1 MALFSRND
9 DVLDLHH
16 QIAALRKE
24 VASLSRSASK
34 KGAAAY
40 HDASDSASDLYGEL
54 ADRVAGALPVIR
66 RRAHDIEDTI
76 RENPA
81 RTAAAVG
88 LVALVVT
95 AALLMGNRRR

>member
-1 MALFSRND
+1 MAFFSRND
-9 DVLDLHH
+9 DALDLHH

-24 VASLSRSASK
+24 VASLSRSAGK
-34 KGAAAY
+34 KGASAY
-40 HDASDSASDLYGEL
+40 HGASDSASEFYGDL

-76 RENPA
+76 RENPT